1 MSSRVDL
8 EKLRKNTGD
17 FFSSIDLETVRK
29 NTGEYVS
36 SIDLEKIKQTT
47 GEYVQKSEGFF
58 REAVK
63 EAGEVLTDAFKVVPP
78 DPNMRDGFGG
88 FGGSG
93 MVWDGTDMWMLPV
106 PEEAVFGPADTKAS
120 KSTASGSGKG
130 KARAGAEAQKLATR
144 AHALMGQLRRD
155 PAILRHDP
163 EAEGAAKAL
172 YTKWAEAQNADKAN
186 WDEKIKAALEI
197 PGEGSAL
204 KATHDL
210 LVPNEMT
217 EDSFWMRYFFRVH
230 QIETEEQKR
239 KALLETKVEEEDF
252 SWEDDEDAPT
262 SKPSAS
268 NKGLVPSQTQVK
280 AQQSTETLTP
290 ANKDKLAD
298 QPADKTAATT
308 TETATRS
315 LSEESLEHLSS
326 GSGYTS
332 AVISAS
338 ELENKDEEEEEE
350 EDDEEEEED
359 DEEEEEESEEEEEED
374 EEEAKP
380 AAAAGKKPEVK
391 PAAASKGQPSKAA
404 KQDDDE
410 DSDWE

>member
-1 MSSRVDL
+1 
-8 EKLRKNTGD
+8 
-17 FFSSIDLETVRK
+17 
-29 NTGEYVS
+29 
-36 SIDLEKIKQTT
+36 
-47 GEYVQKSEGFF
+47 
-58 REAVK
+58 
-63 EAGEVLTDAFKVVPP
+63 
-78 DPNMRDGFGG
+78 
-88 FGGSG
+88 
-93 MVWDGTDMWMLPV
+93 
-106 PEEAVFGPADTKAS
+106 
-120 KSTASGSGKG
+120 
-130 KARAGAEAQKLATR
+130 
-144 AHALMGQLRRD
+144 MGQLRKD

-186 WDEKIKAALEI
+186 WDGKIKAALEI

-210 LVPNEMT
+210 LVPTEMA

-252 SWEDDEDAPT
+252 SWEDDEEAPSS

-298 QPADKTAATT
+298 QPADKSAAA

-350 EDDEEEEED
+350 DDEEEEED
-359 DEEEEEESEEEEEED
+359 DDEEEEETDEEEEED

-380 AAAAGKKPEVK
+380 AAAAAKKPEVK
-391 PAAASKGQPSKAA
+391 PAAPKVQPSKAA